1 MSVLPAYKI
10 NGGHKGCR
18 ILRIW
23 GHGQLIVHMRVL
35 EIKMGSSARVAS
47 TQPLSHL
54 SSQNLS
60 LFKKKKKSLI
70 LYVCLCLGMGPE
82 CWGLEKSEV
91 LDLPGAEVTSSCKLP
106 YMVPRN

>member
-60 LFKKKKKSLI
+60 LFKKKKKKFNFI
-70 LYVCLCLGMGPE
+70 CVFVFGHGP
-82 CWGLEKSEV
+82 
-91 LDLPGAEVTSSCKLP
+91 
-106 YMVPRN
+106 